1 MIYYDFI
8 GSLVTA
14 EGIPVSIFAALDGI
28 AVATE
33 DFTAIVILFMVLVQ
47 VDPTCTPAG
56 AGGAVPGHCFYLRY
70 LYILRL
76 NSGDLR
82 SKPSFSPSRH
92 LCLGL

>member
-14 EGIPVSIFAALDGI
+14 EGIPVSIFAVLVGVD
-28 AVATE
+28 VATE
-33 DFTAIVILFMVLVQ
+33 DFTAIVPLFMVLVQ

-56 AGGAVPGHCFYLRY
+56 LGGAVPGHCFYLRY

-76 NSGDLR
+76 NSDDLR
-82 SKPSFSPSRH
+82 SKPSFSPSNH